1 MNSKKISMK
10 NVSYSITEGERNRK
24 LLKNVTTDFEGGKI
38 TVISG
43 PSGSGK
49 TTLLYAMAGLL
60 DRVEGEIHIGNTD
73 INKLSAKEKAAIR
86 LENISIIF
94 QNLNLFSFMN
104 VEDNILVPLYL
115 KNRTVTEETRK
126 KIAHYLDLMCLGQ
139 IQEKKISNLSG
150 GEQQR
155 VAIIRALID
164 DPEVVLCDEPTASLD
179 SENTHQFMETLVKI
193 SRESG
198 AAIIIVT
205 HDARVFAYGEEKV
218 TMVDGEL
225 FDDENNVI

>member
-1 MNSKKISMK
+1 MDRKKIIMK
-10 NVSYSITEGERNRK
+10 NVSYSITEGGRKRK
-24 LLKNVTTDFEGGKI
+24 LLNDVNVEFDGEKI

-60 DRVEGEIHIGNTD
+60 DKVDGSIYVGGKD
-73 INKLSAKEKAAIR
+73 INKIGVKEKAELR
-86 LENISIIF
+86 LNNISIIF

-104 VEDNILVPLYL
+104 VEDNIMVPLYL
-115 KNRTVTEETRK
+115 KNRKITEEIRS
-126 KIAHYLDLMCLGQ
+126 KISHYLDVMCLGQ
-139 IQEKKISNLSG
+139 IQKKSISNLSG

-179 SENTHQFMETLVKI
+179 SENTCQFMETLVKI
-193 SRESG
+193 SKESG
-198 AAIIIVT
+198 AAIVIVT
-205 HDARVFAYGEEKV
+205 HDARVFAYGDVKV
-218 TMVDGEL
+218 TMIDGEL
-225 FDDENNVI
+225 FYEKM

>member
-1 MNSKKISMK
+1 MDRKKIIMK
-10 NVSYSITEGERNRK
+10 NVSYSITEGGRKRK
-24 LLKNVTTDFEGGKI
+24 LLNDVNVEFDGEKI

-60 DRVEGEIHIGNTD
+60 DKVDGSIYVGGKD
-73 INKLSAKEKAAIR
+73 INKIGVKEKAELR
-86 LENISIIF
+86 LNNISIIF

-104 VEDNILVPLYL
+104 VEDNIMVPLYL
-115 KNRTVTEETRK
+115 KNRKITEEIRS
-126 KIAHYLDLMCLGQ
+126 KISHYLDVMCLGQ
-139 IQEKKISNLSG
+139 IQKKSISNLSG

-179 SENTHQFMETLVKI
+179 SENTRQFMETLVKI
-193 SRESG
+193 SKESG
-198 AAIIIVT
+198 AAIVIVT
-205 HDARVFAYGEEKV
+205 HDARVFAYGDVKV
-218 TMVDGEL
+218 TMIDGEL
-225 FDDENNVI
+225 FYEKM

>member
-1 MNSKKISMK
+1 MDRKKIIMK
-10 NVSYSITEGERNRK
+10 NVSYSITEGGRKRK
-24 LLKNVTTDFEGGKI
+24 LLNDVNVEFDGEKI

-60 DRVEGEIHIGNTD
+60 DKVDGSIYVGRKD
-73 INKLSAKEKAAIR
+73 INKIGVKEKAELR
-86 LENISIIF
+86 LNNISIIF

-104 VEDNILVPLYL
+104 VEDNIMVPLYL
-115 KNRTVTEETRK
+115 KNRKITEEIRS
-126 KIAHYLDLMCLGQ
+126 KISHYLDVMCLGQ
-139 IQEKKISNLSG
+139 IQKKSISNLSG

-179 SENTHQFMETLVKI
+179 SENTRQFMETLVKI
-193 SRESG
+193 SKESG
-198 AAIIIVT
+198 AAIVIVT
-205 HDARVFAYGEEKV
+205 HDARVFAYGDVKV
-218 TMVDGEL
+218 TMIDGEL
-225 FDDENNVI
+225 FYEKM

>member
-1 MNSKKISMK
+1 MDRKKIIMK
-10 NVSYSITEGERNRK
+10 NVSYSITEGGRKRK
-24 LLKNVTTDFEGGKI
+24 LLNDVNVEFDGEKI

-60 DRVEGEIHIGNTD
+60 DKVDGSIYGGGKD
-73 INKLSAKEKAAIR
+73 INKIGVKEKAELR
-86 LENISIIF
+86 LNNISIIF

-104 VEDNILVPLYL
+104 VEDNIMVPLYL
-115 KNRTVTEETRK
+115 KNRKITEEIRS
-126 KIAHYLDLMCLGQ
+126 KISHYLDVMCLGQ
-139 IQEKKISNLSG
+139 IQKKSISNLSG

-179 SENTHQFMETLVKI
+179 SENTRQFMETLVKI
-193 SRESG
+193 SKESG
-198 AAIIIVT
+198 AAIVIVT
-205 HDARVFAYGEEKV
+205 HDARVFAYGDVKV
-218 TMVDGEL
+218 TMIDGEL
-225 FDDENNVI
+225 FYEKM

>member
-1 MNSKKISMK
+1 MDRKKITMK
-10 NVSYSITEGERNRK
+10 NVSYSITEGGRKRK
-24 LLKNVTTDFEGGKI
+24 LLNNVNAEFNGEKI

-60 DRVEGEIHIGNTD
+60 DNVDGSIYLGEKE
-73 INKLSAKEKAAIR
+73 INKVGVKEKAALR
-86 LENISIIF
+86 LNNISIIF

-104 VEDNILVPLYL
+104 VEDNIMVPLYL
-115 KNRTVTEETRK
+115 KNKKITEEIRS
-126 KIAHYLDLMCLGQ
+126 KISHFLDVMCLGQ
-139 IQEKKISNLSG
+139 IQKKSISNLSG

-179 SENTHQFMETLVKI
+179 SENTRQFMETLVKI
-193 SRESG
+193 SKDSG
-198 AAIIIVT
+198 AAIVIVT
-205 HDARVFAYGEEKV
+205 HDARVFAYGDVKV
-218 TMVDGEL
+218 TMVDGKLYCEK
-225 FDDENNVI
+225 NVE